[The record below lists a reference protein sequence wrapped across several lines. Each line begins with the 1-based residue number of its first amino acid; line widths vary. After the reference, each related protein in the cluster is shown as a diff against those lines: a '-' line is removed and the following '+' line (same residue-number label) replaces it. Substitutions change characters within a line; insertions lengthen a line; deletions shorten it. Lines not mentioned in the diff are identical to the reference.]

1 MPPLLTRYG
10 TRRVECLREMGGRCA
25 WAREHRIRL
34 AQMGKASGS
43 PSRSKT
49 EEADAYFRK
58 AYEANDGHFKA
69 LTERIPRNPAGCG
82 RSTHLWR

>member
-1 MPPLLTRYG
+1 
-10 TRRVECLREMGGRCA
+10 
-25 WAREHRIRL
+25 
-34 AQMGKASGS
+34 MGKASGS

-69 LTERIPRNPAGCG
+69 LTERNPRNPAGCG
-82 RSTHLWR
+82 RSKHLWR